1 MIFLHAGLHKTG
13 STSIQRWLSA
23 SQSNSRRGA
32 VAYFPESYW
41 ELLGRPRANWV
52 RKVTE
57 RSRSQDVILSCEQ
70 TLGSGRL
77 CYQNLPERI
86 EILAEAFDDC
96 PITLI
101 VFLRPQLPWLESMY
115 AQVLQ
120 VGKGSLYPA
129 TDFLSTAMESPYLH
143 WNALVD
149 SVAKQLKP
157 EQIHAVE
164 YSPRT
169 AIEQF
174 ADLCHISSLGFDGVR
189 SNKSVSA
196 IRGHALSELAND
208 PELDRRLLRHLLQSM
223 VSPAQS
229 ARRSPFT
236 EHQQQAVL
244 DHFREDWELVSHR
257 EEAIS
262 LNNWDQWHEDEKSR
276 PLDSWSAENVDNDL
290 FNEYLEII
298 RWTYSAQGWRI
309 ALHRRLQQ
317 LRHERADLRQLV
329 LERTRRWFSRA

>member
-1 MIFLHAGLHKTG
+1 
-13 STSIQRWLSA
+13 
-23 SQSNSRRGA
+23 
-32 VAYFPESYW
+32 VAYFPESYS
-41 ELLGRPRANWV
+41 ELLGRPRASWV

-57 RSRSQDVILSCEQ
+57 RSQSQDVILSCEQ

-77 CYQNLPERI
+77 CYSNLPERI
-86 EILAEAFDDC
+86 EILNEAFNGC

-120 VGKGSLYPA
+120 EGKGTVHPV
-129 TDFLSTAMESPYLH
+129 TDFLSTAMESPYLQ

-149 SVAKQLKP
+149 LVAKQLNP

-164 YSPRT
+164 YSPST
-169 AIEQF
+169 VIEQF
-174 ADLCHISSLGFDGVR
+174 AGLCNISSNGSDGVL

-196 IRGHALSELAND
+196 IRGLALSELAID

-223 VSPAQS
+223 ISPAQS
-229 ARRSPFT
+229 ERRSLFT
-236 EHQQQAVL
+236 QDQQQSVL
-244 DHFREDWELVSHR
+244 DHFREDWMLVSR
-257 EEAIS
+257 RQEAIS
-262 LNNWDQWHEDEKSR
+262 LSNWDQWHEDEKSR
-276 PLDSWSAENVDNDL
+276 PLNSWSAGSIDVEL

-298 RWTYSAQGWRI
+298 RWTYGAASWRI

-317 LRHERADLRQLV
+317 LRYERADLRQLLV
-329 LERTRRWFSRA
+329 ERTQRWFSRA